1 MRIKKYKNLYGSKNI
16 MNFDFEIDKQTH
28 SNIDA
33 STYFVMWVDKRLNS
47 CDWILTR
54 SNSSFGYGL

>member
-1 MRIKKYKNLYGSKNI
+1 